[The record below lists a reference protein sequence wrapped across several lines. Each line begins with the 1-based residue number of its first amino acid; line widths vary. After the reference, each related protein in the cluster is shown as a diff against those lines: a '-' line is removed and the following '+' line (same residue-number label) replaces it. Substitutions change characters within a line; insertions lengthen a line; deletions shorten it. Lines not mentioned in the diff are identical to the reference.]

1 VVGIAFWLI
10 LPSHG
15 GREDELTYRWLDTYR
30 DGLRATYP
38 SSNRAQCRATTLID
52 SRPTC
57 YDHYT
62 TQPPTSSFTIQRIW
76 TLIILNNSRFTSRCT
91 AHLWILLQFLTRT
104 HAEINEGLT
113 VSHTGRVTNAT
124 HPVTNHQTSS
134 VRARSMPFNCLRS
147 NILQCSWGTCIARC
161 RSFRIP
167 CWDGGLTF
175 APRQA
180 ATKFL
185 TFPFITTVKEVRC
198 VDSSEADLRS
208 TIRRVDFAKR
218 VTNAADL
225 KFTLSLYKFAAEL
238 L

>member
-1 VVGIAFWLI
+1 MVGIAFWLI

-147 NILQCSWGTCIARC
+147 NILQCSWGHVHCTLPLFPHTVLGWGTHF
-161 RSFRIP
+161 RSPPGCNQVLNFSFHNHPWKKCGVWTRRKQT
-167 CWDGGLTF
+167 WD
-175 APRQA
+175 PQ
-180 ATKFL
+180 
-185 TFPFITTVKEVRC
+185 
-198 VDSSEADLRS
+198 
-208 TIRRVDFAKR
+208 
-218 VTNAADL
+218 
-225 KFTLSLYKFAAEL
+225 
-238 L
+238 